1 MGDLLSKE
9 MLADLIINIVNILVL
24 FFVTKKLLYKPVK
37 KYLDARKEKVAA
49 SFTEAEA
56 MKAEAAAAKEK
67 YDAVIAEADAE
78 KEKTVRE
85 AKADAVKQAEKIIS
99 DAKAQADELVEDAK
113 AKAKKEHDKAIS
125 DSKNDIADIAV
136 QISEKIIG
144 RSVTDEDNKNII
156 NSFFGE

>member
-9 MLADLIINIVNILVL
+9 MLADLIINIINILVL

-37 KYLDARKEKVAA
+37 KYLDARKEKVTA

-56 MKAEAAAAKEK
+56 MKAEAAASKEK

-85 AKADAVKQAEKIIS
+85 ARAEAKEKADKMLA
-99 DAKAQADELVEDAK
+99 DAKAQADSVLSDAK
-113 AKAKKEHDKAIS
+113 EQAKKEHDKAIS
-125 DSKNDIADIAV
+125 DSKDDIADIAL

-144 RSVTDEDNKNII
+144 RSVTDEDNKKII